1 MSRCWIIFLA
11 AAALAAQQ
19 NSGGTSGNRPTLA
32 RPDSESQAQQP
43 QRSNQTQPGA
53 NTQSKSQ
60 SQDELPPDE
69 DAREAPKQYSFNPLQ
84 SKKNVTVGEFYF
96 KKGDFRA
103 AAMRFREATKWN
115 DGNAEAWLRLGDAEE
130 RMKDAKAAHEAW
142 SKYLQ
147 LAPEAKNAAEV
158 RKKLGKLK
166 S

>member
-69 DAREAPKQYSFNPLQ
+69 DVREAPKQYSFNPLQ
-84 SKKNVTVGEFYF
+84 SKKEVSVGNFYF
-96 KKGDFRA
+96 KKGDFKA
-103 AAMRFREATKWN
+103 AAGRYREATKWN
-115 DGNAEAWLRLGDAEE
+115 DGNGEAWMRLGEAEE
-130 RMKDAKAAHEAW
+130 RRENPKAARDAYKKFLE
-142 SKYLQ
+142 LQ
-147 LAPEAKNAAEV
+147 PDGKIADEV
-158 RKKLGKLK
+158 KKRLEKLK
-166 S
+166 